1 MGFEPMMSAWKAEAL
16 PLGDT
21 RMPIDYTS
29 LNEVGQVVHQKA
41 VY

>member
-21 RMPIDYTS
+21 RIPIDST
-29 LNEVGQVVHQKA
+29 LEREDGQVMT
-41 VY
+41 